1 MASQSNL
8 MTEGS
13 IQKHLISFAV
23 PLFLGNLFQ
32 QLYNTADSLIVGN
45 FLGSEA
51 LASVS
56 SSSHLIFLMIGFF
69 NGIAI
74 GGGVVS
80 ANYFGARN
88 KEGLSRSIHSLTAFG
103 LAAGAALTL
112 IGILLAPGI
121 LTLMGTP
128 EQILAG
134 SITYFRI
141 YFAGSI
147 PFVMYNIFVGILQSV
162 GDSRHPLYYLV
173 IASLIN
179 IVLDLLFIAGF
190 HMGVGA
196 AAGATVISQLLSMVL
211 CLRRLLCTKEE
222 YRLIPSKIRFDP
234 PMLKKIIRNGLPAG
248 FQNSII
254 GFANVIVQTN
264 INSFGEI
271 AVAGQGVYSKIEG
284 FGFLPITC
292 FAMALTTFISQNLG
306 AGKIERAKKGA
317 RFGLFCSM
325 SVAEVIGILIFI
337 FAPFLMGLF
346 DRNPEV
352 IVSGVGRARAD
363 CLFYCLLAFAHGTAG
378 VMRGAG
384 RASVPM
390 FVMLGCWC
398 IARVAFITVA
408 LHFIPSISVINWAY
422 PLTWALSSV
431 VFLIYYLR
439 SDWTNMSK
447 ERKFA

>member
-1 MASQSNL
+1 
-8 MTEGS
+8 
-13 IQKHLISFAV
+13 
-23 PLFLGNLFQ
+23 
-32 QLYNTADSLIVGN
+32 
-45 FLGSEA
+45 
-51 LASVS
+51 
-56 SSSHLIFLMIGFF
+56 
-69 NGIAI
+69 
-74 GGGVVS
+74 
-80 ANYFGARN
+80 
-88 KEGLSRSIHSLTAFG
+88 
-103 LAAGAALTL
+103 
-112 IGILLAPGI
+112 
-121 LTLMGTP
+121 
-128 EQILAG
+128 
-134 SITYFRI
+134 
-141 YFAGSI
+141 
-147 PFVMYNIFVGILQSV
+147 
-162 GDSRHPLYYLV
+162 
-173 IASLIN
+173 
-179 IVLDLLFIAGF
+179 
-190 HMGVGA
+190 
-196 AAGATVISQLLSMVL
+196 
-211 CLRRLLCTKEE
+211 
-222 YRLIPSKIRFDP
+222 
-234 PMLKKIIRNGLPAG
+234 MLKKIIRNGLPAG

-317 RFGLFCSM
+317 RFDLFCSM

-408 LHFIPSISVINWAY
+408 LHFIPSINVINWAY